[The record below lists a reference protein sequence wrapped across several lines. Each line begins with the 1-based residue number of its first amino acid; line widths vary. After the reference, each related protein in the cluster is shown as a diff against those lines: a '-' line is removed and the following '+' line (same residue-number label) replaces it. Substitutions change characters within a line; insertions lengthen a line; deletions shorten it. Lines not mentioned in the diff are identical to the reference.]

1 MVETRTKRLLE
12 QQDEEP
18 CDNASVDT
26 LAGSE
31 DDDLP
36 RDSAGHVVLY
46 ETRQPP
52 KQFMD
57 LVGGAIKFE
66 QLMLCVESYGKCQL
80 YTQMFRD
87 LYTSEAQKEA
97 LISKLQRNV
106 YFFQSFIE
114 AKPTYKT
121 CLGER
126 IMFNQYA
133 VEKFRRNND
142 KFDLIK
148 LL

>member
-1 MVETRTKRLLE
+1 
-12 QQDEEP
+12 
-18 CDNASVDT
+18 
-26 LAGSE
+26 
-31 DDDLP
+31 
-36 RDSAGHVVLY
+36 
-46 ETRQPP
+46 
-52 KQFMD
+52 
-57 LVGGAIKFE
+57 
-66 QLMLCVESYGKCQL
+66 MLCVESYGKCQL
-80 YTQMFRD
+80 YTQKFRD

-97 LISKLQRNV
+97 LIGKLQRNV

-114 AKPTYKT
+114 ANPTYNT

>member
-36 RDSAGHVVLY
+36 RDTTGHVVLY

-80 YTQMFRD
+80 YTQMF
-87 LYTSEAQKEA
+87 
-97 LISKLQRNV
+97 
-106 YFFQSFIE
+106 
-114 AKPTYKT
+114 
-121 CLGER
+121 
-126 IMFNQYA
+126 
-133 VEKFRRNND
+133 
-142 KFDLIK
+142 
-148 LL
+148 

>member
-12 QQDEEP
+12 QQDEESY
-18 CDNASVDT
+18 DNASVDT
-26 LAGSE
+26 AAESE

-46 ETRQPP
+46 ESRQPP
-52 KQFMD
+52 KQLMD

-87 LYTSEAQKEA
+87 LYTSDAQKEE
-97 LISKLQRNV
+97 LIGKLQNNV

-133 VEKFRRNND
+133 VEKFRRNNGR
-142 KFDLIK
+142 FDLIK